1 MKQLES
7 HPMFNPAIK
16 VVDVPQKEKKM
27 LPVAEDKDDLSFNL
41 FEQPEKDPPAEKGS
55 SHKWTHTEPSWIN
68 LSTVWTYTR
77 EVLTTILLNQILYME
92 IWWSCHFTSFSFIA
106 VKKNQPKDIRN
117 FDYTARSWT
126 GKSPK
131 QFLIDWVRKNLPK
144 SRPPAFHKVAA
155 GRYWRC
161 K

>member
-1 MKQLES
+1 ML
-7 HPMFNPAIK
+7 NLLAK
-16 VVDVPQKEKKM
+16 VQKEA
-27 LPVAEDKDDLSFNL
+27 LGENVFEIHRHFADLFVI
-41 FEQPEKDPPAEKGS
+41 FYFA
-55 SHKWTHTEPSWIN
+55 
-68 LSTVWTYTR
+68 V
-77 EVLTTILLNQILYME
+77 
-92 IWWSCHFTSFSFIA
+92 
-106 VKKNQPKDIRN
+106 VKKNEPKDIRN

-144 SRPPAFHKVAA
+144 SPAPAFHKVAA

>member
-7 HPMFNPAIK
+7 HPVFNPAIK
-16 VVDVPQKEKKM
+16 VTDVPQKEKKV
-27 LPVAEDKDDLSFNL
+27 LPVSEDKEDFSFKL
-41 FEQPEKDPPAEKGS
+41 FEQAEKEAPAEKGS
-55 SHKWTHTEPSWIN
+55 NKDRPRQVAFTKQAQ
-68 LSTVWTYTR
+68 TYR
-77 EVLTTILLNQILYME
+77 G
-92 IWWSCHFTSFSFIA
+92 HFVPRSFAA
-106 VKKNQPKDIRN
+106 VKKNEPKDIRN

-144 SRPPAFHKVAA
+144 SPAPAFHKVAA

>member
-1 MKQLES
+1 MLLGV
-7 HPMFNPAIK
+7 AY
-16 VVDVPQKEKKM
+16 VVLSSSVAGGHVIIVFASKAEIHDEKRGDSQADHFVPC
-27 LPVAEDKDDLSFNL
+27 SF
-41 FEQPEKDPPAEKGS
+41 
-55 SHKWTHTEPSWIN
+55 
-68 LSTVWTYTR
+68 V
-77 EVLTTILLNQILYME
+77 
-92 IWWSCHFTSFSFIA
+92 A
-106 VKKNQPKDIRN
+106 VKKNEPKDIRN

-144 SRPPAFHKVAA
+144 SPPPAFHKVAA